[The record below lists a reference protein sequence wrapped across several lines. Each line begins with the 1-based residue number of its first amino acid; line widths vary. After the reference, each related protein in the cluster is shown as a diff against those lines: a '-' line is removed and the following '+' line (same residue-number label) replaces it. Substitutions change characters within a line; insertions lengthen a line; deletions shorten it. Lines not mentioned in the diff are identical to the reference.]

1 MKKRICMVV
10 VIIFIVFFLC
20 IFFRNRKIEV
30 HIPKSKVPNLYSGKI
45 GESDMDTIWCGTFQ
59 IAWNELINKIG
70 KEIEF
75 ENYDSEIAKK
85 LNEQSF
91 TKDMLSEQ
99 SYILKVDK
107 TSPDL
112 KKEIEKETKDKFGN
126 NRSSI
131 LDNLEFERANGITI
145 YTALYKKFNFLE
157 EFDIMENRN
166 FGDTDKKVKCFG
178 IDKKSDEKLYKNLEV
193 TYYEWNEDTWEYI
206 IRLKTKE
213 NEEIIL
219 AKLREE
225 NDFSETY
232 NKIIELESTYEDSN
246 EFRED
251 DILIIPYINLNCLIN
266 YEELCGK
273 EMKESNGIFIA
284 NAIQSIEFSMN
295 PKGGE
300 LFSMASIQTDS
311 LSAPPMKARK
321 LNFCEPCYLFIK
333 EKDKE
338 RPYFAVKVD
347 TNFVEIVN

>member
-1 MKKRICMVV
+1 MKKIICIL
-10 VIIFIVFFLC
+10 VIIFIIFL
-20 IFFRNRKIEV
+20 ISFLFVTRKIEI
-30 HIPKSKVPNLYSGKI
+30 HIPTNKVCNLYSGKI
-45 GESDMDTIWCGTFQ
+45 GESDIDTIWCGTFQ

-75 ENYDSEIAKK
+75 ESYDSEFVQK

-91 TKDMLSEQ
+91 KKDMLSEQ

-112 KKEIEKETKDKFGN
+112 KKEIEKETKEKFGN
-126 NRSSI
+126 NRNSI
-131 LDNLEFERANGITI
+131 FDNFQFKRTNGITI

-157 EFDIMENRN
+157 EFDIMKNMN
-166 FGDTDKKVKCFG
+166 FGNTDKKVKCFG
-178 IDKKSDEKLYKNLEV
+178 IDKESDETLYKNLEV

-225 NDFSETY
+225 NDFNETY

-246 EFRED
+246 KFRKD
-251 DILIIPYINLNCLIN
+251 DILVIPYIKLNCLIN

-273 EMKESNGIFIA
+273 EIKESDGLFIV

-300 LFSMASIQTDS
+300 LFSQASMQTAS

-338 RPYFAVKVD
+338 KPYFAVKID
-347 TNFVEIVN
+347 TNFVEIVD